1 MTKKI
6 VPQFT
11 RNRSAG
17 NAYGCGCCCNKQWG
31 NFAQDAVLRKT
42 WEMYADV
49 PVSDIQTILQIVT
62 LRMKI

>member
-1 MTKKI
+1 MDAAVAAISNGVTLHKH
-6 VPQFT
+6 
-11 RNRSAG
+11 
-17 NAYGCGCCCNKQWG
+17 
-31 NFAQDAVLRKT
+31 AVLRKT